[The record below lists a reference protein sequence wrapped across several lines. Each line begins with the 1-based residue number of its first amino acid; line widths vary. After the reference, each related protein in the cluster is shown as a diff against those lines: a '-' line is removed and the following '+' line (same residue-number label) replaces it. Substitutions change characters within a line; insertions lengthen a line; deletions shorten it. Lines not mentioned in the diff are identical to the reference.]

1 MDLKDIKQTDL
12 WSLYEQGR
20 NYCRLINMYSDTD
33 KNYRMY
39 NGNQWEGLKI
49 SGIEPVQ
56 LNFIKPIIKY
66 KVGTI
71 NSNLWAINFS
81 SENFENKEFR
91 KTAEKT
97 CEMLNK
103 KASKIWEKDGLDLKV
118 RKITKDAA
126 INDEG
131 IMYVT
136 YNKEDEMPINE
147 IISKNDIYF
156 GNENDSDIQNQPYI
170 IIKRRLPVL
179 TVIDIAE
186 QEGVS
191 KDELNLI
198 VGDRDTFEEP
208 GEQAKYEKD
217 DMCTV
222 VTKMY
227 KDNGTVH
234 FEMATKF
241 CEIKKD
247 RDTGLT
253 LYPVAHMV
261 WEEKEGSARGEGEV
275 RNLIPNQLE
284 VNKTLMR
291 RLITVK
297 STAYPTRVVNTD
309 KIQNPQDA
317 GKVGVTL
324 KTKNGMTIDDVNK
337 AVGIIQP
344 AQMSGDV
351 MELQQDIISSSR
363 ELAGAGDIAT
373 GEVNPES
380 ASGKAILAVQQ
391 AAQQPLVEQLS
402 SLKMFVEDLAR
413 IWLDHII
420 TYSDEGITLEE
431 EMTDPQ
437 TGQEFT
443 VPRLVPQTV
452 LKELQATVKVDITPK
467 GAYDKYAQ
475 ETSLEN
481 MLKAGMFSVEKLPEL
496 KVYVKLLDDDSV
508 MPKQKLES
516 AIEFIEAEQQK
527 IAQINA
533 QAQMLQQR
541 ANQFLNEDPEAQAGQ
556 IMEAEQTVAQV
567 NAETNAEREGMAEER
582 EAVAGE
588 REAIEEEREAIPD
601 EETGGE

>member
-1 MDLKDIKQTDL
+1 MDLEEIKQTDL
-12 WSLYEQGR
+12 WTLYEQGR

-56 LNFIKPIIKY
+56 LNFIKPIVKY

-81 SENFENKEFR
+81 SENFESEEFR

-103 KASKIWEKDGLDLKV
+103 KAAKIWEKGGLDFKV
-118 RKITKDAA
+118 RKVTKDAA

-136 YNKEDEMPINE
+136 YDAEKETPVNE

-156 GNENDSDIQNQPYI
+156 GNENDSDVQNQPYI
-170 IIKRRLPVL
+170 IIKRRLPVIAVQEMAL
-179 TVIDIAE
+179 NEGASKSKID
-186 QEGVS
+186 
-191 KDELNLI
+191 LI
-198 VGDRDTFEEP
+198 VGDNDYFEEP
-208 GEQAKYEKD
+208 GEASKYEKD
-217 DMCTV
+217 DMCTI

-227 KDNGTVH
+227 KENGTVY
-234 FEMATKF
+234 FSMATKY
-241 CEIKKD
+241 CDIKQNKNS
-247 RDTGLT
+247 GLT
-253 LYPVAHMV
+253 LYPVAHMT

-275 RNLIPNQLE
+275 RHLIPNQLE

-297 STAYPTRVVNTD
+297 MTAYPTRVVNVD
-309 KIQNPQDA
+309 KIQNPADA
-317 GKVGVTL
+317 SKVGVTL
-324 KTKNGMTIDDVNK
+324 KTKNGMTLDDVNK

-351 MELQQDIISSSR
+351 EQLQQDIISQSR

-373 GEVNPES
+373 GDVNPES

-402 SLKMFVEDLAR
+402 SLKGFVEDLAR

-420 TYSDEGITLEE
+420 TYSTDGITLEE
-431 EMTDPQ
+431 DQIDKQ
-437 TGQEFT
+437 TGQEYT
-443 VPRLVPQTV
+443 VPVNVSQIV
-452 LKELQATVKVDITPK
+452 LQELQATVKVDVTPK

-481 MLKAGMFSVEKLPEL
+481 MFTKGMFSVEKLPEL
-496 KVYVKLLDDDSV
+496 KIYVKLLDDDSV
-508 MPKQKLES
+508 MPKQKLED
-516 AIEFIEAEQQK
+516 AIEYIEAEQKK
-527 IAQINA
+527 IAMINA
-533 QAQMLQQR
+533 QAQMMQQR
-541 ANQFLNEDPEAQAGQ
+541 ANQFLNADPEAQASQVG
-556 IMEAEQTVAQV
+556 EAEQTIAQA
-567 NAETNAEREGMAEER
+567 NAETNAEREGMADER
-582 EAVAGE
+582 EATAEERKQVA
-588 REAIEEEREAIPD
+588 EEE
-601 EETGGE
+601 